1 MMWVTTTLRLEA
13 NEFFRNA
20 STGLLPMEVKPVF
33 HDSFRLYFLSVHTSP
48 YLLIQ
53 SSETE

>member
-1 MMWVTTTLRLEA
+1 MMWVSTTLRLEA

-20 STGLLPMEVKPVF
+20 STVLLPMEVKPVF
-33 HDSFRLYFLSVHTSP
+33 HSFRLYFLSVHTSP